1 MLYLFSGTQTSILF
15 YSILF
20 HSIPFHSIPPHP
32 ILFYSVHQFS
42 SHVSDFFPYVFWF
55 FSLVSMVTARRKHS
69 TLTQGKEIHRKS
81 KRFFSK
87 TKVSFIIRRNHRG
100 SEQTFISWLIV
111 LYFSVLTST
120 LIGQFSRPYL
130 TLTNWKFKSL
140 SWLRFMHK
148 HAVRLFL
155 PSTFV

>member
-1 MLYLFSGTQTSILF
+1 MYCIFSPELKPLF

-20 HSIPFHSIPPHP
+20 HSIQFHSIPPHP

-42 SHVSDFFPYVFWF
+42 SHVSDFFPHVFWF
-55 FSLVSMVTARRKHS
+55 FSLVSMVTARRKHF

-87 TKVSFIIRRNHRG
+87 TKVSFIIRRKHSG

-111 LYFSVLTST
+111 VYFSVLTGT
-120 LIGQFSRPYL
+120 LTGQFSRPYL
-130 TLTNWKFKSL
+130 TLKNRKFKSL
-140 SWLRFMHK
+140 SWLLFM
-148 HAVRLFL
+148 
-155 PSTFV
+155 T

>member
-1 MLYLFSGTQTSILF
+1 MYFIFSPELNPLF

-20 HSIPFHSIPPHP
+20 FSIQFHSIPPHP
-32 ILFYSVHQFS
+32 IPFYSIQFYSVHQFS
-42 SHVSDFFPYVFWF
+42 SHVSDFFPYVVWF

-87 TKVSFIIRRNHRG
+87 TKVSFIIRRKHRG

-111 LYFSVLTST
+111 LYSSVLTGT
-120 LIGQFSRPYL
+120 LTGQFSRPYL
-130 TLTNWKFKSL
+130 TLTNRKFQSL
-140 SWLRFMHK
+140 SWLRFM
-148 HAVRLFL
+148 
-155 PSTFV
+155 T